1 MVRCNLQV
9 RAGIFFIVIFL
20 PRPKKVL
27 GTTFRGSLFSNLGY
41 RFGTPH
47 CWRTRPSFPTP
58 PHQWASK
65 MRTTSS
71 LERSGLTPKA
81 LALFRGCAEKR
92 KKKKTRQSNWL
103 FILII
108 RTKDPRKNFS
118 LYCFSRARDMMAKV
132 HSDVVQ
138 SDGGGILESMV
149 EDKSGSNLDVI
160 GRNLILGLI
169 FFFFPRHYFR

>member
-9 RAGIFFIVIFL
+9 RVGIFFIVNFL
-20 PRPKKVL
+20 PPPPPHLKKVL
-27 GTTFRGSLFSNLGY
+27 GTTFRGSIFSNLGY

-81 LALFRGCAEKR
+81 LALFRGCAGKKK

-108 RTKDPRKNFS
+108 RTKDTRKNFS

-138 SDGGGILESMV
+138 SDGGGILGSMV
-149 EDKSGSNLDVI
+149 EDKSGSNLVVI
-160 GRNLILGLI
+160 GRNLILGLT
-169 FFFFPRHYFR
+169 FF